1 MTNIKKKEEQVYI
14 AVIRGEI
21 EVDGLGRLWRVGK
34 RGRNRWDGSS
44 RTYKCKRVR
53 AERQVPAGYLQ
64 VRAMIN
70 GTRHNASA
78 HRLVWLHFRGRIPD
92 GLVINHKNGNK
103 SDNRLDNLE
112 VVTPSVNAQHAT
124 RILKVGHCANQNG
137 ERNYMAKLTN
147 SDVIEIRRRRNE
159 KNEPLKKIADDY
171 GIKFQAVS
179 KIARGDRW

>member
-1 MTNIKKKEEQVYI
+1 MTNIKKSEEKVYS
-14 AVIRGEI
+14 AVLRGELEI
-21 EVDGLGRLWRVGK
+21 DNRGRIWRVGK
-34 RGRNRWDGSS
+34 HGRGNI
-44 RTYKCKRVR
+44 TYKCKRVR
-53 AERQVPAGYLQ
+53 AEHHLPSGYLQ
-64 VRAMIN
+64 IRAMIE
-70 GTRHNASA
+70 GIRHNSSA

-112 VVTPSVNAQHAT
+112 VVTPSVNAQHAA

-137 ERNYMAKLTN
+137 ERNYMAKLTK

-171 GIKFQAVS
+171 RIKFQAVS